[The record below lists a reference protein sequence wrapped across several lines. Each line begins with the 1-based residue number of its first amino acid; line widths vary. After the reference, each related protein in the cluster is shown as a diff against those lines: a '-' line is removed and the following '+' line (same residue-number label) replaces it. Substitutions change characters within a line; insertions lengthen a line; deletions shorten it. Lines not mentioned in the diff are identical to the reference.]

1 MCGISGYL
9 LTQQPEKSA
18 ERILKMTRV
27 IAHRGPDDEGL
38 TLFAPQQQQ
47 AIDVATDHT
56 FGTTERSFGV
66 EVSFPHQ
73 LAFGHR
79 RFSIVDIS
87 PDGHQPFWSSD
98 RQVCVSFNGEIYNY
112 VELRQQLETI
122 GYTFKTQCDTEVLVV
137 AYLHWGVDCFQY
149 FNGFWAISL
158 YDVRKQ
164 RLLLARDRI
173 GVAPLYVA
181 KTSEGLF
188 WSSEIKGILEGLGDS
203 TLLINE
209 QAIQDF
215 VAQGRRDLFH
225 QTFYQSIT
233 TFPSASYVWVE
244 ADGSYCPHMYWH
256 LPTERKTE
264 TQLPLQEAKA
274 QFRNILTDALRLR
287 ARADVPVG
295 FTLSGGL
302 DSSSLV
308 ALATQSVDS
317 LNVYTVAFPG
327 TSSNEEPFANAVVQ
341 RFGKQVKYNVFYP
354 QDEDFFEQ
362 ADTYVALLD
371 EPFHSPT
378 LLTDH
383 GIMRRMAQDGI
394 RVCITGAAG
403 DETLAG
409 YGGEYF
415 APYLMQLLKQGQLSR
430 FTHEFAAFSEHQT
443 PKDYLKTVYHLLPD
457 SLRQLTQRLNQV
469 PSHLD
474 PFIQPSLPQ
483 KMLCP
488 SSEIQQRLIDN
499 MGPWL
504 MNYWLRSG
512 NTSFMG
518 VPMES
523 RAPFL
528 DYRFVE
534 LAFTLPLSY
543 LMRDGWLKWIVRE
556 SLQDMLPTEVLWRKT
571 KMGFPFPLSAWL
583 LKSQVQV
590 MSIFKTLDCPY
601 LNPAKLTASTYVV
614 LARKYPA
621 YLWRIISLALW
632 WKRCVNGER
641 LGW

>member
-9 LTQQPEKSA
+9 LTQRPEQSA

-47 AIDVATDHT
+47 SIDVATNHT
-56 FGTTERSFGV
+56 FRITERSFGV

-87 PDGHQPFWSSD
+87 PDGHQPFWSRD
-98 RQVCVSFNGEIYNY
+98 RQVCVSFNGEIYNHI
-112 VELRQQLETI
+112 ELRQQLEAK
-122 GYTFKTQCDTEVLVV
+122 GYAFETQCDTEVLVV
-137 AYLHWGVDCFQY
+137 AYLYWGVDCFQY

-158 YDVRKQ
+158 YDARKQ
-164 RLLLARDRI
+164 AVLLARDRI
-173 GVAPLYVA
+173 GVAPLYVS
-181 KTSEGLF
+181 KTPEGLF
-188 WSSEIKGILEGLGDS
+188 WSSEIKGILAGLGDS
-203 TLLINE
+203 SPLINE

-215 VAQGRRDLFH
+215 VVQGRRDLFD
-225 QTFYQSIT
+225 QTFYQSIA
-233 TFPSASYVWVE
+233 TFPAASYAWLE
-244 ADGSYCPHMYWH
+244 TDGSYCPQVYWH
-256 LPTERKTE
+256 LPTERKADA
-264 TQLPLQEAKA
+264 QLPLQDAKA
-274 QFRNILTDALRLR
+274 QFRSILTDALRLR

-308 ALATQSVDS
+308 ALATQSVES
-317 LNVYTVAFPG
+317 LNVYTVAFPE
-327 TSSNEEPFANAVVQ
+327 TPCNEEPFAKSVVQ
-341 RFGKQVKYNVFYP
+341 RFGHQINYRVLYP

-378 LLTDH
+378 LLTDQ
-383 GIMRRMAQDGI
+383 GTMRRMAQDGI

-415 APYLMQLLKQGQLSR
+415 APYLMQLLRQGQLSS
-430 FTHEFAAFSEHQT
+430 FTHEFASFSEHQA
-443 PKDYLKTVYHLLPD
+443 PEDYLKTLYRLLPD
-457 SLRQLTQRLNQV
+457 SLRQLTKPLSQV

-474 PFIQPSLPQ
+474 PFLQPSLAQ
-483 KMLCP
+483 KTLCP
-488 SSEIQQRLIDN
+488 SSEIQQRLMDN
-499 MGPWL
+499 MGTWL

-534 LAFTLPLSY
+534 LAFMLPLGY
-543 LMRDGWLKWIVRE
+543 LIRDGWLKWIMRE
-556 SLQDMLPTEVLWRKT
+556 SLQDLLPTEVLWRKT

-583 LKSQVQV
+583 LQSQAQV
-590 MSIFKTLDCPY
+590 MSIFQTLDCPY
-601 LNPAKLTASTYVV
+601 LNPAQLTASNYVA
-614 LARKYPA
+614 LAQKYPT
-621 YLWRIISLALW
+621 YLWRIVSLALW
-632 WKRCVNGER
+632 WKRCVMGER
-641 LGW
+641 LG